1 MKSFKSVLVLG
12 ALLATGVAHAD
23 AQLSCTSYSN
33 EYDFQITVGA
43 GSARVDVLRAD
54 TVGRDFILKRGQSIA
69 LAPEQ
74 QRSADWLIF
83 EGIVQGEQ
91 TLGLNVSKTQLES
104 PTPTL
109 FLSISRLDTSAE
121 ALSVQVECT
130 KSIRAFP

>member
-23 AQLSCTSYSN
+23 AQLNCTSYSN

-43 GSARVDVLRAD
+43 RSARVDVLRAD
-54 TVGRDFILKRGQSIA
+54 TVGRDFVLKRGQSIV
-69 LAPEQ
+69 LEPEQ

-91 TLGLNVSKTQLES
+91 TLGLNANKTQLES

-121 ALSVQVECT
+121 ALSVQVECA
-130 KSIRAFP
+130 K